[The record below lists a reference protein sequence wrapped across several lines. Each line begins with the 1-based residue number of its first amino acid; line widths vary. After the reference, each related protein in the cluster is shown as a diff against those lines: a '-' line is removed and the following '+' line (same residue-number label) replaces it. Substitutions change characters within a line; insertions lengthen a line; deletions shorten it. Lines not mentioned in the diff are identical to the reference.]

1 MKKTVLTLV
10 LSVILFSCGQIKKHN
25 MQKDAEEYVAIVLKA
40 IDSKTFEK
48 MDALNL
54 CLDPN
59 VNIKKKSI
67 LQKYQGDDF
76 LEFTDILKAEIKK
89 QTGKEA
95 PDFVLLVLIKENL

>member
-1 MKKTVLTLV
+1 MKKTVLTLF
-10 LSVILFSCGQIKKHN
+10 LSVILLSCGQIKKHN

-40 IDSKTFEK
+40 DSKTFEK

-54 CLDPN
+54 YFDPN

-76 LEFTDILKAEIKK
+76 IEFTDILKAEIKK

-95 PDFVLLVLIKENL
+95 PDFVLLVLIKENP